1 MDNLTN
7 KQKQQLKE
15 TYKIVEQFSKNLTI
29 IINNIKNQEN
39 ENNKKTIKGN
49 C

>member
-39 ENNKKTIKGN
+39 DNKKTIKGN